1 MLEPEEK
8 HELKALFVVVA
19 AAGPIG
25 IATVLLLEAVEVLV
39 LLQLV
44 FLASWRSSSSSSCS
58 LLWSSSWHFSWLS
71 SGMTL
76 WVAAPA

>member
-8 HELKALFVVVA
+8 HELKALFVVEA

-25 IATVLLLEAVEVLV
+25 IAAMLFLEAVGFLV
-39 LLQLV
+39 LLRL
-44 FLASWRSSSSSSCS
+44 LIPASLRSSSSSLRS
-58 LLWSSSWHFSWLS
+58 LLRSSSWHFSWLN